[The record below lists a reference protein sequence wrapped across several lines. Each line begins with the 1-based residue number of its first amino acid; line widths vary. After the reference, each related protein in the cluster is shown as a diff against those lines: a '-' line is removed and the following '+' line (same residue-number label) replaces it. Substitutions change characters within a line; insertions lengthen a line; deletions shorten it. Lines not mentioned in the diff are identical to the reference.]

1 MRELDLHG
9 VSHGQVHKE
18 LDRFFAKSSFPVIII
33 TGQSRRMKELVSQIA
48 LKYGL
53 STRQSIN
60 NPGRLIVYEN

>member
-1 MRELDLHG
+1 VKELDLHG

-18 LDRFFAKSSFPVIII
+18 LDRFFARSNFPAIVI

-53 STRQSIN
+53 STRPSIS
-60 NPGRLIVYEN
+60 NPGRLIVHEN